1 MKKFFLLFILLS
13 SFIYPQSTN
22 QNILKLKSDSKYLIS
37 SVKYNYSPN
46 FQQEYQRKK
55 VGLAV
60 LYSLLLPGMG
70 ELYAGDYSSGKYFTI
85 TDALLWGTYIGFY
98 SYGNM
103 RKSDYKSYAATYGGV
118 NNNGKNDAYYTTIGN
133 YLSIQQFNNEK
144 ALERNFNEMY
154 NVDQYYWNWQN
165 NSQRSAYKDMWTS
178 SESAYNDLKFVAGA
192 LILNRVISVI
202 NAVRLVNAYNKRQ
215 NDELSWQVSFGVKN
229 SLTLPTSLSFNFQT
243 NF

>member
-1 MKKFFLLFILLS
+1 MKKFFLFSILIS
-13 SFIYPQSTN
+13 SLIYAQSPK
-22 QNILKLKSDSKYLIS
+22 QNVLKLKSDSQYLTT
-37 SVKYNYSPN
+37 SVNDNYSLN
-46 FQQEYQRKK
+46 FQLGSQKKK
-55 VGLAV
+55 VGLAI

-118 NNNGKNDAYYTTIGN
+118 NNNGKDDAYYTIIGN
-133 YLSIQQFNNEK
+133 YQSIQQYNNEK

-165 NSQRSAYKDMWTS
+165 DNQRSAYKDMWTS

-192 LILNRVISVI
+192 LILNRVISMI
-202 NAVRLVNAYNKRQ
+202 NAVRLVSAYNRGQ
-215 NDELSWQVSFGVKN
+215 NDELSWQVSVGVNN
-229 SLTLPTSLSFNFQT
+229 SPTLPKRFSFNFRT
-243 NF
+243 KF